1 MTIEEKV
8 LRILQTRKGSVPTNP
23 EYGSRIYLLRDRR
36 ASEVAV
42 FFAKYAHEDIEA
54 SDPKIKVKKATLV
67 NIYGNV
73 INGSIQL
80 ANKTVSVSIA
90 I

>member
-1 MTIEEKV
+1 MKIEEKV

-42 FFAKYAHEDIEA
+42 YFSKYAHEDIEK
-54 SDPKIKVKKATLV
+54 SDPKIKVKKATLI
-67 NIYGNV
+67 NIFGNV
-73 INGSIQL
+73 INGNIQL
-80 ANKTVSVSIA
+80 ANRNVSVSIA